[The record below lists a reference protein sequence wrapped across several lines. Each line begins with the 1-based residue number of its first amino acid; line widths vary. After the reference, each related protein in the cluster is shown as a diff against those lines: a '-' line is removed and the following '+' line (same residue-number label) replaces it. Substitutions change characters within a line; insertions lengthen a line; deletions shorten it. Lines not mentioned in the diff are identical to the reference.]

1 MHRLFLLAVAVIAL
15 HVIDDSFLQPQPGTS
30 ASDHL
35 VSGLVPLAVLA
46 FAAWGF
52 PRLRGGCQGALA
64 LVLGVLG
71 LAAGGEAVHYVAGGD
86 DYTGF
91 AALGAGLLLVGVG
104 VSTLWRTRRMDGHRF
119 VRRALLGAA
128 SLVVFAFAVLPVGMS
143 YVTVHVARD
152 AVPPPRLGAAHE
164 NVTLTTS
171 DGLRLRGWYVPS
183 RNGAAVIAFP
193 GRKGPQPHTRMLVR
207 HGYGVLLFDR
217 RGEGESEGDPNSW
230 GWGGTRDLQAAIAYL
245 QRRPDVDRD
254 RIGGIGLSVGG
265 ELLIEAAAT
274 APGLK
279 AVASEGAGIRSL
291 REALETPGAKKWV
304 PSVFKAVETLATATF
319 SNHAPPPN
327 LKTLAPKVA
336 PRRLLLMYSAH
347 GQGGEIELNPVFH
360 RAAGPTSTLWKI
372 PGATHMG
379 GIRAQPAEYE
389 RRVIAFFDAAL
400 D

>member
-1 MHRLFLLAVAVIAL
+1 M
-15 HVIDDSFLQPQPGTS
+15 
-30 ASDHL
+30 
-35 VSGLVPLAVLA
+35 
-46 FAAWGF
+46 
-52 PRLRGGCQGALA
+52 
-64 LVLGVLG
+64 LGVLG
-71 LAAGGEAVHYVAGGD
+71 LAAGGEAVHYAAGGD

-104 VSTLWRTRRMDGHRF
+104 ATTLWRTRRMDGHRF
-119 VRRALLGAA
+119 VRRALLGAV

-230 GWGGTRDLQAAIAYL
+230 GWGGARDLQAAIAYL

-265 ELLIEAAAT
+265 ELMIEAAAGN
-274 APGLK
+274 PGLK

-291 REALETPGAKKWV
+291 REALETPGSKKWV

-319 SNHAPPPN
+319 SDHAPPPD
-327 LKTLAPKVA
+327 LKTLATKLA
-336 PRRLLLMYSAH
+336 PRPLLLMYSGR
-347 GQGGEIELNPVFH
+347 GQGGEIDLNPVFH
-360 RAAGPTSTLWKI
+360 RAAGPTSTLWQI
-372 PGATHMG
+372 PGAGHMG